1 VLVHLFAHES
11 VETSDGRYSNYAKA
25 AIAERKDLE
34 MKSDTMLK
42 EDVTAELQWEPSVKA
57 SGIGVSA
64 KDGVVTLTGSVDSY
78 SQELSAWKAAG
89 RVFGVKAVAD
99 ELNVQLPNYNKWSDE
114 DLAKS
119 AANAIAWNV
128 SIPKDHVKV
137 MVKDGWITLSG
148 EVNWQYEKE
157 AAKDAVHYLIG
168 LKGVSNDIV
177 VKPTVAKLDVT
188 DKIKKAFE
196 RNGRLDAAK
205 ITVDTWGNKITLS
218 GSVSSY
224 SEKEEAGFAAW
235 STPGVSEVDNK
246 LTVKFDY

>member
-1 VLVHLFAHES
+1 
-11 VETSDGRYSNYAKA
+11 
-25 AIAERKDLE
+25 

-42 EDVTAELQWEPSVKA
+42 EDVTAEIQWEPSVKG
-57 SGIGVSA
+57 SRIGVSA

-128 SIPKDHVKV
+128 NIPKDHVKV

-148 EVNWQYEKE
+148 EVNWQYERE

-168 LKGVSNDIV
+168 LRGVSNEIV
-177 VKPTVAKLDVT
+177 VKPVVAKLDVA
-188 DKIKKAFE
+188 DKIKGAFE
-196 RNGRLDAAK
+196 RNGRLDAEM

-218 GSVSSY
+218 GSVHSF
-224 SEKEEAGFAAW
+224 SEKEEAGIAAW